1 MTRCL
6 LPHGVPPSPRNA
18 PRTLILVKQSASSIQ
33 ISVVIFLTEEPAR
46 DKSPR
51 TDKCEDSIISC
62 CTDRNA
68 VIVSSADRLWWKSR
82 LYTVIWTH
90 ICGVPLRLWHGAH
103 RGVRIKSKRSS
114 GWEHFCFFV
123 WKFWEIV
130 SALRKCLLLPAISIY
145 LKKKTIQHASSS
157 FLVHI
162 FAWRRKFAAKHSS
175 S

>member
-1 MTRCL
+1 MRRYCGESMHRAIMGAKEGRKAVGEL
-6 LPHGVPPSPRNA
+6 WRDVFCRMVCPPSPRNA
-18 PRTLILVKQSASSIQ
+18 PRTLILVKQSVSSIQ

-114 GWEHFCFFV
+114 GMNWGENIFV
-123 WKFWEIV
+123 FSCE
-130 SALRKCLLLPAISIY
+130 
-145 LKKKTIQHASSS
+145 SSE
-157 FLVHI
+157 
-162 FAWRRKFAAKHSS
+162 K
-175 S
+175 